1 MPIRRRKKIK
11 HNKPWA
17 KVPRW
22 LPKAGLF
29 AALAAVLAIVLLWLL
44 VRFGLFGEIPS
55 INDLK
60 AIKNHNSSEV
70 YSSDGVLLGKY
81 YILDRTSILLD
92 DIPVHTI
99 DALIATEDI
108 RFFRHRGTD
117 YRSLGRVLVKNLLM
131 GQRSAGGGS
140 TITRQ
145 LAKNLYPRSAKGL
158 VGLAGEKIREGTIA
172 RRLEKAYNKEEI
184 LALYLNTVHFGE
196 NVFGIS
202 AAAQRFF
209 NKSATELQPE
219 EAAVLVG
226 MLKAGTTYNP
236 RLFPERSLSRRN
248 TVIGQLEKYEFITAE
263 TADSLR
269 ALPLHFNYTP
279 LTHADGPAPYFRERL
294 RLELMRWL
302 EEYNA
307 THGTTYNLYTDGLRI
322 HTTIDAALQ
331 ELAEESLQNQ
341 LHTLQARADQHY
353 RLATPERVSALL
365 DQLGSKPGSD
375 RDSIFQAQKQ
385 VHGALVSI
393 EPGTGY
399 VRAWIGGKDIR
410 RFQFDNV
417 VSRRQAGSSFKPF
430 VYAAALESGA
440 RPCEYMPND
449 SLVLAEYG
457 NWSPRNADGNY
468 EGYYSM
474 AGALARSVNTISVRY
489 LLQTGFAPV
498 VSLASRAG
506 MQGPF
511 PRVPSLAL
519 GATEV
524 SLLELTAAYSIFPN
538 AGVPVTPRW
547 LLRIEDAEGN
557 LLLTAPGP
565 SPLPACLTQDN
576 ARLMNEIL
584 QGVTR
589 YGTAAQA
596 GGRLGTRMD
605 AAGKTG
611 TTQHNSDSWFIG
623 YTPGL
628 ITGVW
633 TGVENPAFARTYPFP
648 FGSAA
653 AAVPVWTAFM
663 DQAHQLPATRHY
675 ASGRFDP
682 LPEHLVTLLD
692 CPHYLEEIQRE
703 SLLDRIFRRDP
714 DRRGVERDDSL
725 APRRRSLIRRIIEE
739 LF

>member
-1 MPIRRRKKIK
+1 MPIRRRIYINKKTWKEIS
-11 HNKPWA
+11 
-17 KVPRW
+17 RW

-29 AALAAVLAIVLLWLL
+29 AALAAVLAVVLLWLS
-44 VRFGLFGEIPS
+44 VRLGLFGEIPS
-55 INDLK
+55 VNELN
-60 AIKNHNSSEV
+60 AIQNHNSSEV

-81 YILDRTSILLD
+81 YFLDRTSILLD
-92 DIPVHTI
+92 DIPHHTI

-145 LAKNLYPRSAKGL
+145 LAKNLYPRLGKGMA
-158 VGLAGEKIREGTIA
+158 GLAAEKIREGVIA

-209 NKSATELQPE
+209 NKPAHALQPE
-219 EAAVLVG
+219 EGAVLIG

-236 RLFPERSLSRRN
+236 RLFPERSLIRRN
-248 TVIGQLEKYEFITAE
+248 TVIGQLEKYDFIPAE
-263 TADSLR
+263 MADSLR
-269 ALPLHFNYTP
+269 SLPLHFDYTP

-302 EEYNA
+302 EEYNE

-331 ELAEESLQNQ
+331 ALAEESFQNH
-341 LHTLQARADQHY
+341 LLTLQTRTDQHY

-375 RDSIFQAQKQ
+375 RDSIFQAQMQ

-417 VSRRQAGSSFKPF
+417 VSRRQAGSAFKPF
-430 VYAAALESGA
+430 IYAAALEAGA
-440 RPCEYMPND
+440 NPCEFITNAP
-449 SLVLAEYG
+449 LVLEEYG
-457 NWSPRNADGNY
+457 HWSPRNVDGNY

-474 AGALARSVNTISVRY
+474 AGAMARSVNTISVRY
-489 LLQTGFAPV
+489 LLQAGFTPAI
-498 VSLASRAG
+498 SLAERAG

-519 GATEV
+519 GTTEV
-524 SLLELTAAYSIFPN
+524 SLLELTAAYSIFPG
-538 AGVPVTPRW
+538 AGIPVSPRW

-557 LLLTAPGP
+557 LLFTAPGP

-576 ARLMNEIL
+576 ARVMNAIL

-589 YGTAAQA
+589 YGTAAQV
-596 GGRLGTRMD
+596 GGRLGARMD
-605 AAGKTG
+605 ASGKTG
-611 TTQHNSDSWFIG
+611 TTQHNIDSWFIG

-633 TGVENPAFARTYPFP
+633 TGVENPAFARTYPLP

-653 AAVPVWTAFM
+653 SAVPIWTSFM
-663 DQAHQLPATRHY
+663 EKSNLLPATRHY

-682 LPEHLVTLLD
+682 LPEHLAALLD

-703 SLLDRIFRRDP
+703 SLLDRIFRREP
-714 DRRGVERDDSL
+714 DRQGLEREDSL